1 MLPLRI
7 DPHSGM
13 PVYRQI
19 RDQMTH
25 LMASGTVRPG
35 DRLPSIRELASQLTL
50 NPATVAKAYAEL
62 ENEGAVVSERG
73 KGVFAREAASRHGV
87 RERERIL
94 RQMLR
99 QVWVEALQMKAPPEE
114 LRTWFAEEGQRLS
127 GTISQEEPPHRGDER
142 K

>member
-7 DPHSGM
+7 DPHSGV

-73 KGVFAREAASRHGV
+73 KGVFAREAASRHGA
-87 RERERIL
+87 RERETIL

-99 QVWVEALQMKAPPEE
+99 QVWVEALQMKTSPEN
-114 LRTWFAEEGQRLS
+114 LRCWFEEEGRRLTEFLS
-127 GTISQEEPPHRGDER
+127 HEEPPHRGDER
-142 K
+142 P

>member
-35 DRLPSIRELASQLTL
+35 DRLPSIRELAAQLTL

-62 ENEGAVVSERG
+62 ENEGAVLSERG
-73 KGVFAREAASRHGV
+73 KGVFALEAASRHGA
-87 RERERIL
+87 RERESLL
-94 RQMLR
+94 RKMLR
-99 QVWVEALQMKAPPEE
+99 QVWVEALQMKAPAED
-114 LRTWFAEEGQRLS
+114 LRTWFEEEGRKLTP
-127 GTISQEEPPHRGDER
+127 TISKEEPPHRGEER